1 MRLYYIL
8 SLADQHAYSISA
20 KKVFYMKCILY
31 LFTAKGSVVSLK
43 YNHPEEKKCLSL
55 GFQLTIF
62 YIKIILKVL
71 KQVCC
76 RKK

>member
-1 MRLYYIL
+1 MLTVSVL
-8 SLADQHAYSISA
+8 

-62 YIKIILKVL
+62 SKLYSKF
-71 KQVCC
+71 
-76 RKK
+76 